1 MQSFKIKNMGK
12 AYDRMLGGKVR
23 HYHGANQSA
32 CERNYTK
39 RSTLKAKNKKTLLRN

>member
-1 MQSFKIKNMGK
+1 MQSFKIKNMEK

-23 HYHGANQSA
+23 HYHGAYQST

-39 RSTLKAKNKKTLLRN
+39 RSTLKKQKNKRFC